1 MKKNWTCSAGA
12 LELTL
17 ASFYIRQ
24 FMRLIVHFYSELT
37 LNHHRVFVITSF
49 CDHMHF
55 GLHYISSPKKRN
67 PRLCHFSRDCTF
79 KIAQLWGE
87 KPRPWQ
93 HWFAVPFSHMSIISL
108 VHCLSLSLGHTHSLS
123 LSLSPLLSLSLSLS
137 PLSLLSLSLS
147 LSLSSRLSLSLSL
160 YLSSLSLLSLSL
172 SLLSR
177 SRTHALSLH
186 VRFTFV

>member
-1 MKKNWTCSAGA
+1 MKKNWTCSGA

-49 CDHMHF
+49 CDHIHF
-55 GLHYISSPKKRN
+55 GRPRYIIKVALQ
-67 PRLCHFSRDCTF
+67 LCHFSRDCIF
-79 KIAQLWGE
+79 KIAHLWGE

-93 HWFAVPFSHMSIISL
+93 HWFAVPFSHRSIISL
-108 VHCLSLSLGHTHSLS
+108 AHCLSLSLSLGHTRSLSRTFSLSLCLAHSLS
-123 LSLSPLLSLSLSLS
+123 LSLSSLSHT
-137 PLSLLSLSLS
+137 
-147 LSLSSRLSLSLSL
+147 
-160 YLSSLSLLSLSL
+160 LSL
-172 SLLSR
+172 SLLSHTLALSLSL

-186 VRFTFV
+186 VRFTFI